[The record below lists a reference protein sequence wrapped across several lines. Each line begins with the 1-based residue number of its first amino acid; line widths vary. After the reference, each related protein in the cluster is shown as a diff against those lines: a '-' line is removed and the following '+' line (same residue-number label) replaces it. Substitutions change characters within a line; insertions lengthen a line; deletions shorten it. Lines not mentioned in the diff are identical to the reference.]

1 MKMSKSTIVVAAIS
15 LMAMLPIA
23 ASAETC
29 KVTDPTGTRLNVRS
43 SPNGK
48 VISTLKNG
56 TKIRRVDHA
65 DDSQGR
71 SWVLAYTEKT
81 NKRIGWVY
89 REFVSCYQS
98 AKPNKK
104 TAICGL
110 FVSVQFLMSNTCF
123 KYAK

>member
-23 ASAETC
+23 ASAETS

-98 AKPNKK
+98 TKLKK
-104 TAICGL
+104 DRNLRSFLLVFNVKYL
-110 FVSVQFLMSNTCF
+110 F
-123 KYAK
+123 